1 MYLLKTLCYPSY
13 FKYFINFIILV
24 SKRRRLI
31 LIALASISFIVFF
44 NLGAYSNISK
54 EDAEVISNQFKDM
67 VKDIDALGIFAN
79 NLRIAL
85 AMFIPAL
92 GVAIGLFS
100 AYSTGL
106 VFRALVETT
115 PALSNIPPILVLA
128 TPFGVLEV
136 ISYGI
141 AMSQS
146 ALLIHNIVIKKGLR
160 VMLIPTLILIGIVSI
175 LLLVGAYIEYYMM
188 KMIEQR
194 ASMI

>member
-1 MYLLKTLCYPSY
+1 
-13 FKYFINFIILV
+13 V

-31 LIALASISFIVFF
+31 LIALASLSFIVFF

-115 PALSNIPPILVLA
+115 PTLSNIPPILVLA

>member
-1 MYLLKTLCYPSY
+1 MYLLKILCYPSY
-13 FKYFINFIILV
+13 FKYLINFIILV

-31 LIALASISFIVFF
+31 LIALASLSFIVFF
-44 NLGAYSNISK
+44 NLGAYSNVSK

-115 PALSNIPPILVLA
+115 PALANIPPILVLA

-146 ALLIHNIVIKKGLR
+146 ALLIHSIVIKKGLR
-160 VMLIPTLILIGIVSI
+160 VMLIPTLILIGIVSA
-175 LLLVGAYIEYYMM
+175 LLLAGAYIEYYMI
-188 KMIEQR
+188 KMVEQR